1 VNLIGKLLMMII
13 GDPADRFLEG
23 VKARV
28 AALDGPDSEDKRSY
42 ASCDCPT
49 CLSAKQFIEHRTIVK
64 AFGPDKWSPSCGC
77 HICRAHQDDVALR
90 AMPSDDCE
98 CTFCIRC
105 RQLGVRS
112 VDELVAPVDGDDQV
126 IDMKPAEDPFIKMV
140 RELGEKIH
148 AAEREKQLG
157 KTNNPMLALP
167 PASENRDPY
176 KEKTLQQLIDE
187 TARVIAASAR
197 VSEPTLMEVVKPRS
211 TVNEKSNR
219 TTQGEEIMANPTVP
233 SAEFRNRKVVDIG
246 GKEFPIFETKGTK
259 IAVPEGMHKLEAAE
273 WLYKQHQEEQKMVGV
288 NEEIKGFPLDAAVAL
303 FKALNKHFGWTD
315 TQAVP
320 TWFGAIPP
328 QLITVATGVRDS
340 IQVPWGR
347 INMPGIE
354 DGYIQWSGAAK
365 PDGTLFMKVS
375 GEVKKKDRETIAK
388 IVKDAKEI
396 LAKESIYKGKA
407 IRVKFPELDPDNGPD
422 LTNMP
427 SFYDTSKVRPE
438 EVVFAKPVEDQINV
452 SLFTPIRHTEACRK
466 NKIPLKRTVL
476 FAGTYGV
483 GKTLTAAVT
492 AQEAE
497 KNGWTF
503 IMPESAE
510 DLRDAVEFAKQYE
523 PAVIFVEDI
532 DSVVKGER
540 SVDMDSILNIVD
552 GAESKG
558 RELMIVLTTNHP
570 EAINKAMLRPGR
582 IDALIEVA
590 PPDAY
595 AAEKLIRVYART
607 LLKDGED
614 VSPAAKLLSGHK
626 PASIREIVER
636 AKLAAIFNHGDD
648 ADHITNE
655 DLVVAVNIMQPH
667 FALMEE
673 KKVEEKPTIDSL
685 VTAAVHKAT
694 QNGTT
699 VVAKKAEARA

>member
-1 VNLIGKLLMMII
+1 MNLIGKLLMMII

-42 ASCDCPT
+42 SICDCPT

-64 AFGPDKWSPSCGC
+64 AFGPNEWSPSCKC
-77 HICRAHQDDVALR
+77 HICRGHQAGMALR

-98 CTFCIRC
+98 CSFCIRC
-105 RQLGVRS
+105 RQLGVGS

-126 IDMKPAEDPFIKMV
+126 IDMKPTEDPKDPFVKMI
-140 RELGEKIH
+140 RELSEKIKT
-148 AAEREKQLG
+148 REKQLG

-167 PASENRDPY
+167 PAPENRDPP

-187 TARVIAASAR
+187 TARILAATAPAF
-197 VSEPTLMEVVKPRS
+197 VEVVKPRS

-219 TTQGEEIMANPTVP
+219 TTQGEETMPNPPVP

-303 FKALNKHFGWTD
+303 FKSLNKHFGWTD
-315 TQAVP
+315 TQSVP

-365 PDGTLFMKVS
+365 PDGTLYMRVN

-388 IVKDAKEI
+388 IVRDAKEI

-422 LTNMP
+422 ISNMP

-497 KNGWTF
+497 KYGWTF

-510 DLRDAVEFAKQYE
+510 DLRAAVEFAKQYE
-523 PAVIFVEDI
+523 PAIIFVEDI
-532 DSVVKGER
+532 DSVVKGDR

-570 EAINKAMLRPGR
+570 DLINKAMLRPGR

-607 LLKDGED
+607 LLKEGED
-614 VSPAAKLLSGHK
+614 VTPASKMLAGHK

-636 AKLAAIFNHGDD
+636 AKLAAIFNHGEN

-655 DLVVAVNIMQPH
+655 DLVVAINIMQPH

-673 KKVEEKPTIDSL
+673 KKVDVAPTIDSL

-694 QNGTT
+694 QNGSA
-699 VVAKKAEARA
+699 VIAKKAEARA